1 MISRFVKGF
10 RSPFDGFRLIVSNA
24 SFWRLAT
31 IPYIIDL
38 ILFCVGVY
46 FGITTIPGMMPAF
59 IAGGSWWGPILYY
72 PMLVFSVLAYV
83 VLLFTALFFLTN
95 LIAAPFNTLLAEKT
109 LTHIGHLKPKN
120 FEVVKWLKV
129 SSRMLTVSLL
139 RAVVFICLAVVLFF
153 VSLIPGLNI
162 LTAYA
167 GVLLMS
173 FDCAD
178 FAFEAQE
185 KTLKERFGHY
195 RSHLA
200 EFSGFGCALGLTFL
214 IPGLNLLLYPAT
226 VVGAALLVA
235 SFSQPTQG
243 KSIDSRPRS

>member
-1 MISRFVKGF
+1 MIVRFLRGF

-31 IPYIIDL
+31 VPYIIDL
-38 ILFCVGVY
+38 VLFCIGVY
-46 FGITTIPGMMPAF
+46 WGLTTIPGLMPAF
-59 IAGGSWWGPILYY
+59 ALSGAWWGPILLY
-72 PMLVFSVLAYV
+72 PMMVLSVLLYI
-83 VLLFTALFFLTN
+83 VLLFTVLFFITN
-95 LIAAPFNTLLAEKT
+95 LIASPFNTVLAEKT
-109 LTHIGHLKPKN
+109 LVHVGRLEPKP
-120 FEVVKWLKV
+120 FQVGRWIKV
-129 SSRMLTVSLL
+129 SSRMLTISLI
-139 RAVVFICLAVVLFF
+139 RAVVFILFAVVLFF
-153 VSLIPGLNI
+153 VGFIPGLN
-162 LTAYA
+162 LVAAYA

-178 FAFEAQE
+178 FSFEAQE
-185 KTLKERFGHY
+185 MSLQARFRSY

-235 SFSQPTQG
+235 SFD
-243 KSIDSRPRS
+243 KKEN